1 MNDLTK
7 LSNTLNAGRVRRW
20 HTKPTLSQNVA
31 EHSFGAA
38 VIAIYLLLE
47 NDNPADFNLGV
58 IIGALLHDA
67 SELFTGDIPA
77 PVRDKLEKL
86 SAFAEIEED
95 ARKKVF
101 TMYGQSQTQA
111 NIIFYADKIE
121 AALFAIRNDAPA
133 IAEFNFSEIKKRMAT
148 DTFTPAKIKERVQ
161 KFYAVPLEAERLRK

>member
-7 LSNTLNAGRVRRW
+7 LANTLNAGRVRRW

-67 SELFTGDIPA
+67 PELFTGDIPA
-77 PVRDKLEKL
+77 PVRDKLESL
-86 SAFAEIEED
+86 SAFAEIEEQ
-95 ARKKVF
+95 ARNKVF
-101 TMYGQSQTQA
+101 TMHALSQTQA
-111 NIIFYADKIE
+111 NIIFYADKLE
-121 AALFAIRNDAPA
+121 AALFAIKHDALD
-133 IAEFNFSEIKKRMAT
+133 IAEFNFDAIKQRMAT
-148 DTFTPAKIKERVQ
+148 DTFTPPDIKERVQ
-161 KFYAVPLEAERLRK
+161 KFYAVPFEAERLRK